1 MKVTVHRA
9 SLLICVL
16 VLSVLAAANCSTGA
30 DTGTKATGTE
40 SSVANIVPASDAAT
54 PAPAATPSNKCTA
67 ADVAKLKWLEGT
79 WRGMDGETPFY
90 EQYRF
95 DGTTMVVESLNEKGS
110 VKAGDTTRFEL
121 NANGEFG
128 PTGKPDDR
136 RAGASSITD
145 SSVQFVPF
153 PGSMGNSYRFE
164 KRPDGKPGW
173 NAVLEWPASGDKPAR
188 QKIYE
193 MQPWTPAAK

>member
-1 MKVTVHRA
+1 MKITVRRA

-16 VLSVLAAANCSTGA
+16 VLSILAAANCRTRPETGSKVTSPENAA
-30 DTGTKATGTE
+30 D
-40 SSVANIVPASDAAT
+40 NIVPASGTAT
-54 PAPAATPSNKCTA
+54 PAPAATPSNKFAA

-90 EQYRF
+90 ERYRL
-95 DGTTMVVESLNEKGS
+95 DGTTMVVESLDEKGN
-110 VKAGDTTRFEL
+110 VKPDDTTRFEL

-153 PGSMGNSYRFE
+153 PGSKGNSYRFE
-164 KRPDGKPGW
+164 KRTDGKPGW

-193 MQPWTPAAK
+193 MQPWSPAS

>member
-1 MKVTVHRA
+1 MKITVLRA
-9 SLLICVL
+9 SLLVCVL
-16 VLSVLAAANCSTGA
+16 VSSVLAAANCRNGA
-30 DTGTKATGTE
+30 ETGTE
-40 SSVANIVPASDAAT
+40 TAAGNIIPASGTAT
-54 PAPAATPSNKCTA
+54 PAPVATPSNKFTA
-67 ADVAKLKWLEGT
+67 DDIAKLKWLEGT

-90 EQYRF
+90 ERYRF
-95 DGTTMVVESLNEKGS
+95 EGTTMVVESLDEKGN
-110 VKAGDTTRFEL
+110 VKLEDTTRFEL

-145 SSVQFVPF
+145 SSVQFVPH
-153 PGSMGNSYRFE
+153 PGSKGNSYRFE
-164 KRPDGKPGW
+164 KRTDGTPGW

-193 MQPWTPAAK
+193 MQPWTPTK